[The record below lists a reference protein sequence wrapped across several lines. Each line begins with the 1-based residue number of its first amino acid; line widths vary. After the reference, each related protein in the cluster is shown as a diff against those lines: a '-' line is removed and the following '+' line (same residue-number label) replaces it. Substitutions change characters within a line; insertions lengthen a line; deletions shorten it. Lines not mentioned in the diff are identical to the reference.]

1 MSQQQQ
7 SQTKPPDGA
16 TLTYLQ
22 KYAAIYDNSQQMA
35 RVHIIAN
42 RWLRVNELITIEKG
56 ILRIIAKYCK
66 GIEFRWD
73 NYNPWFVSVDKEGLS
88 LSIRCNLSGTQM
100 ISSNTGFSRGIHIFK
115 IKMTSR
121 SYCSRDF
128 GIATTKDVYGSYKS
142 WRRNTKNS

>member
-1 MSQQQQ
+1 MSQLQQ
-7 SQTKPPDGA
+7 SHGQTKTSALLPFLKECA
-16 TLTYLQ
+16 SLYN
-22 KYAAIYDNSQQMA
+22 NSQPMA
-35 RVHIIAN
+35 RAHIIAN
-42 RWLRVNELITIEKG
+42 RWLRVNELTTIEKG

-66 GIEFRWD
+66 WIEFRWD
-73 NYNPWFVSVDKEGLS
+73 NYDPSTVTVDKEGLS